1 MRDRPYTL
9 YRTRRVAPAARVAAI
24 GSLVLLAL
32 GPVAVTALALGRADP
47 VAATPKPSPRPPA
60 RQAPTASPGV
70 TIAAVG
76 DVALGHPGSPLDDP
90 DAIFAHVRPLL
101 RGDLVTANLETA
113 LSDRPAAK
121 CGDGRDG
128 CYTFRAA
135 PATAKALRRAGFT
148 LLNLANNHTRDAG
161 DAGLVDTGKALAAAG
176 LDDTG
181 APGQVT
187 IAKARGVRIAVVGF
201 APYPWAADLLDVA
214 GAQRLVRAAAARA
227 DLVVVQM
234 HAGAEGTAYQH
245 VSRGD
250 ETYLGERRGDPTA
263 FAHAVI
269 DAGADL
275 VVGHGPHL
283 LRALEWYRGRL
294 IAYSL
299 GNFASYRNFALD
311 GPLGVS
317 AVLRVRLHADGTWA
331 GGTLVPVRLE
341 GTGTPT
347 PDARAAAV
355 SLVRDLS
362 RTDLGSTA
370 AALGGT
376 GAVSAPRRG
385 ASSSR

>member
-9 YRTRRVAPAARVAAI
+9 YRTTRVAPAARIAAV
-24 GSLVLLAL
+24 GSLVALAL

-47 VAATPKPSPRPPA
+47 VAAAKRPAASPPPA
-60 RQAPTASPGV
+60 RAASPVV

-76 DVALGHPGSPLDDP
+76 DVALGHAGSPLTNP
-90 DAIFAHVRPLL
+90 DALFARVRPLL

-128 CYTFRAA
+128 CYAFRASPSSA
-135 PATAKALRRAGFT
+135 GALRRAGFT

-161 DAGLVDTGKALAAAG
+161 DSGLADTRSALAAIRLAA
-176 LDDTG
+176 TG
-181 APGQVT
+181 APGQIT
-187 IAKARGVRIAVVGF
+187 TLRTRRGVKIAVVGF
-201 APYPWAADLLDVA
+201 APYPWTADLLDVP

-245 VSRGD
+245 VGNAA
-250 ETYLGERRGDPTA
+250 ETYLGERRGDPVA

-331 GGTLVPVRLE
+331 GGRLVPVRLE

-347 PDARAAAV
+347 LDRNATAV
-355 SLVRDLS
+355 SLVGSLS
-362 RTDLGSTA
+362 RADLA
-370 AALGGT
+370 AAAAPLRGGGT
-376 GAVSAPRRG
+376 ISAPRPA

>member
-9 YRTRRVAPAARVAAI
+9 YRTTRVAPAARFAAI

-47 VAATPKPSPRPPA
+47 VRAPQAVTPPTRPKAAVSPV
-60 RQAPTASPGV
+60 V

-76 DVALGHPGSPLDDP
+76 DVALGHAGSPLTDP
-90 DAIFAHVRPLL
+90 DALFARVRPVL

-128 CYTFRAA
+128 CYAFRASPDA
-135 PATAKALRRAGFT
+135 ANALHRAGFT

-161 DAGLVDTGKALAAAG
+161 EAGLVDTGTALASAG
-176 LDDTG
+176 LDYTG
-181 APGQVT
+181 APGQITVVR
-187 IAKARGVRIAVVGF
+187 AHGVRIAVVGF

-214 GAQRLVRAAAARA
+214 GAQRLVHAAAGRA

-245 VSRGD
+245 VGRGD
-250 ETYLGERRGDPTA
+250 ETYLGERRGDPEA

-317 AVLRVRLHADGTWA
+317 AVLRVRLHRDGRWA
-331 GGTLVPVRLE
+331 GGMLVPVRLA

-347 PDARAAAV
+347 PDREAAAV
-355 SLVRDLS
+355 ALVRDLS
-362 RTDLGSTA
+362 RADLGPTA
-370 AALGGT
+370 AALR
-376 GAVSAPRRG
+376 GAGAISAPRRA

>member
-9 YRTRRVAPAARVAAI
+9 YRTTRVAPAARFAAI

-32 GPVAVTALALGRADP
+32 GPVAVTALALGRADQGG
-47 VAATPKPSPRPPA
+47 A
-60 RQAPTASPGV
+60 RQAVTPPSRPAPAASPVV

-76 DVALGHPGSPLDDP
+76 DVALGHAGSPLSDP
-90 DAIFAHVRPLL
+90 DALFEHVRPVL

-113 LSDRPAAK
+113 LSDRSAAK
-121 CGDGRDG
+121 CGEGRDG
-128 CYTFRAA
+128 CYAFRASPDA
-135 PATAKALRRAGFT
+135 ANALRRAGFT
-148 LLNLANNHTRDAG
+148 LVNLANNHTRDAG
-161 DAGLVDTGKALAAAG
+161 DSGLADTEAALATAGLAH
-176 LDDTG
+176 TG
-181 APGQVT
+181 APGQITVVR
-187 IAKARGVRIAVVGF
+187 AHGVRIAVVGF

-245 VSRGD
+245 LGRGD
-250 ETYLGERRGDPTA
+250 ETYLGERRGDPEA
-263 FAHAVI
+263 FAHAVV

-311 GPLGVS
+311 GPLGLS

-347 PDARAAAV
+347 RDRDAAAAV
-355 SLVRDLS
+355 ALVRGLS
-362 RTDLGSTA
+362 RADLGPTA
-370 AALGGT
+370 ATLR
-376 GAVSAPRRG
+376 GAGAISAPRRA

>member
-9 YRTRRVAPAARVAAI
+9 YRTTRVAPAARFAAI

-47 VAATPKPSPRPPA
+47 VAA
-60 RQAPTASPGV
+60 RQAVTPPTRPKAAVSPVV

-76 DVALGHPGSPLDDP
+76 DVALGHAGSPLTDP
-90 DAIFAHVRPLL
+90 DALFARVRPLL

-128 CYTFRAA
+128 CYAFRAS
-135 PATAKALRRAGFT
+135 PAAANALHRAGFT

-161 DAGLVDTGKALAAAG
+161 RAGLVDTGTALASAG
-176 LDDTG
+176 LDYTG
-181 APGQVT
+181 APGQITVVR
-187 IAKARGVRIAVVGF
+187 AHGVRIAVVGF

-245 VSRGD
+245 LGRGD
-250 ETYLGERRGDPTA
+250 ETYLGERRGDPVA

-347 PDARAAAV
+347 PDAHAAAV
-355 SLVRDLS
+355 ALVRDLS
-362 RTDLGSTA
+362 RADLGPTA
-370 AALGGT
+370 APLR
-376 GAVSAPRRG
+376 GAGAISAPRRA